1 MGLNKHRQQGVTMT
15 SETTRTGGCL
25 CGSVRYTVK
34 GEPYKSGLCHC
45 IDCRQVTGSAFLAYA
60 DWRPEQFDY
69 TGLVST
75 FRGRSFCPVCGSRL
89 FSRNQH
95 QIEIYLGTL
104 DDVPNGIK
112 PLDEGW
118 IIRRDPWQH
127 PIEGAGQH
135 EKDVT
140 QGTTPAK

>member
-1 MGLNKHRQQGVTMT
+1 MPLYRLPPSDRLGVSRLCRLEARAIRTHRLGV
-15 SETTRTGGCL
+15 
-25 CGSVRYTVK
+25 
-34 GEPYKSGLCHC
+34 
-45 IDCRQVTGSAFLAYA
+45 D
-60 DWRPEQFDY
+60 
-69 TGLVST
+69 
-75 FRGRSFCPVCGSRL
+75 RGRSFCPACGSRL

-127 PIEGAGQH
+127 PIEGARQH
-135 EKDVT
+135 EKDVA
-140 QGTTPAK
+140 PM